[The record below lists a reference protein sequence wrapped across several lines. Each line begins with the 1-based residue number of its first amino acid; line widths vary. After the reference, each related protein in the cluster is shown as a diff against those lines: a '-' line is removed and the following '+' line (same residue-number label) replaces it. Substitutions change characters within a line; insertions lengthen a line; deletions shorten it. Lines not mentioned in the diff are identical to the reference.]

1 MPVSLSDKVMNGPY
15 DAINT
20 LILRKAL
27 ISDVTAS
34 KSLINDMTSTIR
46 KTMEKSV
53 ESHLGNKIDVR
64 V

>member
-1 MPVSLSDKVMNGPY
+1 MPVSMSDKVMNGPY

-34 KSLINDMTSTIR
+34 KNLINDMTSTIG
-46 KTMEKSV
+46 KMKGKSV